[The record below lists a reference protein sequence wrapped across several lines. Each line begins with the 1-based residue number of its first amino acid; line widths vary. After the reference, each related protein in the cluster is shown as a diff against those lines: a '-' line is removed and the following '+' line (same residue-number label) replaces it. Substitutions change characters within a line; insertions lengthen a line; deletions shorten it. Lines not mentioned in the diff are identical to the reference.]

1 MLTQSLEVTNK
12 EYYGKLLVFSVR
24 ACLHGVGDPSLV
36 GLVSFVFTPSG
47 GHKTKETYATK
58 PGSPTPCKQGLRDA
72 KVALGYR
79 LVKEGYNTLTIV
91 HGVIFCCITHQWR
104 PFVA

>member
-1 MLTQSLEVTNK
+1 MLIQNPEVTNK

-24 ACLHGVGDPSLV
+24 
-36 GLVSFVFTPSG
+36 
-47 GHKTKETYATK
+47 E
-58 PGSPTPCKQGLRDA
+58 A

-79 LVKEGYNTLTIV
+79 LVKGGTNTLTIV
-91 HGVIFCCITHQWR
+91 HRVIFCCITHQWR